1 MKRPLIITL
10 KSLLALIAFPFAL
23 VAVVMFALVTF
34 GKMGAAALLKH
45 RRISAK

>member
-10 KSLLALIAFPFAL
+10 KTLLLLIAFPFAFA
-23 VAVVMFALVTF
+23 AVVMFALVTF